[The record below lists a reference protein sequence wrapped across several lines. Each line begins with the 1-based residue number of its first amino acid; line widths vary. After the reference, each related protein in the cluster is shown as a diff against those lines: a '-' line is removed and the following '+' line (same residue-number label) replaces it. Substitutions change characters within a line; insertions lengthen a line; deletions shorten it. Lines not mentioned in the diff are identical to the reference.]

1 MGNLKNINT
10 NLKKITKK
18 FGCPDIFINSS
29 YPITKNWKNI
39 NYNNLNYFSLSK
51 NIEIHLNSFALSANE
66 IAKLMIKN
74 KVKGSIIIV
83 NSIYGVLGQDNNLYK
98 NTNINPNPVYSIIKG
113 GLLNF
118 VKSLA
123 AHYGK
128 DKIRVNSIIAGGV
141 EGNIAGSKKNRIKI
155 LKRSID

>member
-1 MGNLKNINT
+1 
-10 NLKKITKK
+10 
-18 FGCPDIFINSS
+18 
-29 YPITKNWKNI
+29 
-39 NYNNLNYFSLSK
+39 
-51 NIEIHLNSFALSANE
+51 
-66 IAKLMIKN
+66 MIKN

-128 DKIRVNSIIAGGV
+128 DKIRL
-141 EGNIAGSKKNRIKI
+141 I
-155 LKRSID
+155 L